1 MRLLVCG
8 GRDYGIDSRGNE
20 ITSATYLL
28 YDMLQDYLEK
38 HPDLV
43 IIHGGA
49 RGADSWAKLWAQYS
63 GVPQLEFLAE
73 WDKYGRAAGAIRN
86 TRMILEGKPD
96 LILALPGGRGT
107 ANMISQAEKYMI
119 PTRIIE

>member
-20 ITSATYLL
+20 ITSATFRL
-28 YDMLQDYLEK
+28 YDILQDYLDEY
-38 HPDLV
+38 PNLV

-49 RGADSWAKLWAQYS
+49 RGADSWAKLWATHV
-63 GVPQLEFLAE
+63 GVPQLEFLAD
-73 WDKYGRAAGAIRN
+73 WNKYGRGAGAIRN
-86 TRMILEGKPD
+86 TRMIVEGKPD

-119 PTRIIE
+119 RTRIIE